1 MMCCL
6 YLCNKRI
13 HFSMQEGEIALEKLF
28 KSSVM
33 SKDFNSSLKSENLDN
48 NSMIEAASLG
58 G

>member
-1 MMCCL
+1 
-6 YLCNKRI
+6 
-13 HFSMQEGEIALEKLF
+13 MQEGEIALEKLF